1 MLKWMAR
8 AKALASTRIAL
19 ARLAKLDDIC
29 VAIWPMSPAAPAL
42 SWDDTVDAICSLIA
56 FIT

>member
-1 MLKWMAR
+1 M
-8 AKALASTRIAL
+8 AL
-19 ARLAKLDDIC
+19 ARLAKLEDIC
-29 VAIWPMSPAAPAL
+29 VAIWSISPAAPAL

>member
-19 ARLAKLDDIC
+19 ARLAKLEDIC
-29 VAIWPMSPAAPAL
+29 VAIWSISPAAPAL

>member
-1 MLKWMAR
+1 MAP
-8 AKALASTRIAL
+8 
-19 ARLAKLDDIC
+19 ARFSKLEDIC
-29 VAIWPMSPAAPAL
+29 VATWSISPAAPAL